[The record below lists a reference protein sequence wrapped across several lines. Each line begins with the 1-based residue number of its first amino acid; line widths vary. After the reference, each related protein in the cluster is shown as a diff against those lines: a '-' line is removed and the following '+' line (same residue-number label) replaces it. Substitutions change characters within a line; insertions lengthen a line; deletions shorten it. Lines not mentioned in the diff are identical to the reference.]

1 MWLCS
6 CLLEQLGEHWVSVA
20 SLTIPIAC
28 GSVCRP
34 GVSRSVCL
42 SVCVSVFVQTVLWS
56 SHLCECGV
64 TIGNTGRGFPL
75 EGASLG
81 GSSSEP
87 AAAAETDEGC
97 VDTEQAQVQSAS

>member
-1 MWLCS
+1 MCE
-6 CLLEQLGEHWVSVA
+6 CLLAWGK
-20 SLTIPIAC
+20 
-28 GSVCRP
+28 
-34 GVSRSVCL
+34 SVCL

-87 AAAAETDEGC
+87 VAAAEADEGC